1 MPHCSKLIMVPCMQ
15 NFTVNEC
22 GAVHITMGD
31 GGNIEGL
38 CKLLVSSPKLL
49 HACITSAVMA
59 SLFHEFL
66 AQGIWPLLWAIAHA
80 FF

>member
-1 MPHCSKLIMVPCMQ
+1 MPHCSKLIVVPCVQ

-38 CKLLVSSPKLL
+38 CKLLVPSLTPSKFITCMCHWIVCFMSPD
-49 HACITSAVMA
+49 I
-59 SLFHEFL
+59 
-66 AQGIWPLLWAIAHA
+66 
-80 FF
+80 

>member
-1 MPHCSKLIMVPCMQ
+1 MVACGQLRSHCSKLIVVPCVQ

-38 CKLLVSSPKLL
+38 CKLL
-49 HACITSAVMA
+49 
-59 SLFHEFL
+59 FL
-66 AQGIWPLLWAIAHA
+66 P
-80 FF
+80 